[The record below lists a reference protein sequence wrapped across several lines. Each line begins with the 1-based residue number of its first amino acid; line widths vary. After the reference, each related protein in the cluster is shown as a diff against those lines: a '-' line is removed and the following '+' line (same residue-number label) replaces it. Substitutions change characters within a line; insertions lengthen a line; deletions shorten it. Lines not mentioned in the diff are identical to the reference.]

1 MADRTRSY
9 AEAILDIAR
18 GEDAL
23 DVIDDELLQL
33 AAAMRD
39 SDDLH
44 RALTDPQTP
53 VSRRLAAIDE
63 LLAGAHGATRAAVSL
78 LVSSGHV
85 RDLDE
90 IAHLVADRAAAERGR
105 AVAEVWVARP
115 LSDDQE
121 ERLRRG
127 LESVTGKQLELKVFV
142 DESVVGGVRAKVG
155 DTVID
160 GTLARQLNS
169 LRGRVGA

>member
-1 MADRTRSY
+1 MADRTEAY

-23 DVIDDELLQL
+23 DVVDDELLQL

-53 VSRRLAAIDE
+53 LSRRLEAVDD
-63 LLAGAHGATRAAVSL
+63 LLAGGHAATRAAVSL
-78 LVSSGHV
+78 LVSAGHV

-90 IAHLVADRAAAERGR
+90 IAHLVAERAAAERGK
-105 AVAEVWVARP
+105 AVAEVWVARA
-115 LSDDQE
+115 LSDDQR
-121 ERLRRG
+121 ERLRQG

-160 GTLARQLNS
+160 GTLVRQLDA
-169 LRGRVGA
+169 LRGRVGS